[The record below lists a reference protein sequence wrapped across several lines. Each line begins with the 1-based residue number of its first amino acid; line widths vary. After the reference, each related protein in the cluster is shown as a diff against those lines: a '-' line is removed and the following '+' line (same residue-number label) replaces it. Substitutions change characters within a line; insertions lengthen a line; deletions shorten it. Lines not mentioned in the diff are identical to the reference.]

1 MPKLVSVLRLGYGFG
16 DLRQDL
22 LAGLTVAI
30 VALPLSMALAIAS
43 GASPATGL
51 HTAIIAG
58 FLISALGGSR
68 VQIGGPTAAFIPV
81 VFNVIDKFGMDG
93 LIIATL
99 MAGAMLVL
107 AGLLRLGT
115 LMKFMPQPVITG
127 FTAGIAVSIFTSQI
141 KDLLGLDIDKLP
153 AEFFAR
159 WQTYFG
165 HISSFSV
172 GRGRAC
178 LCHTCIAV
186 ADTTLPPEMA
196 GVPDRLSAWPRLAT
210 LLLQLPVETI
220 GSRFGGIPTSLP
232 SPHLPTFELAR
243 MHELLPAA
251 FTIAFLG
258 GVESLL
264 SAVVADGMIGGRHRS
279 NGELVAQGVAN
290 AASALF
296 GGLPATGAIVR
307 TATNVRAGGRTPIA
321 GMAHAVFILLFVL
334 VAAPLA
340 NYVPLPAMAALLVLV
355 AWNMSEIE
363 RIRQLMR
370 APRGDQAVLIV
381 TFLLTVMFDLTVAVE
396 VGVVL
401 AAFLFMHRMSEVVAL
416 ESHVD
421 LIEEDRDES
430 AGDGEVEP
438 ARRLPEGVEAYRV
451 SGPLFFAVAN
461 RIEDVLRAFGRPPR
475 VFILRMR
482 LVPLVDASGA
492 TAIENLIARCRR
504 DGTRLILSG
513 SAAQPLGI
521 FRQMG
526 IVRDGQAR
534 AIRGRLQG
542 RPGASPARRPAA
554 RPRARFVRCGRGGG
568 TAVHRRLDAIWSHYH
583 AQEPPWP
590 VSSSTARPMTSML
603 PQRSGPAP
611 SAWASASHP
620 ASKTPISNSMTRAQ
634 PAHRSASRS
643 TTPVASISI
652 SRPTTSR
659 PKSGVSK
666 RSAPGA

>member
-1 MPKLVSVLRLGYGFG
+1 MRGLPAVNASAARSPAWQLFVPKLVTVLRHGYGAA

-51 HTAIIAG
+51 HTAIVAG

-153 AEFFAR
+153 AEFVAR
-159 WQTYFG
+159 WEAYFG
-165 HISSFSV
+165 HISSFSLAATGLALATLTLLV
-172 GRGRAC
+172 LIRRFRPRWPVFLIGVS
-178 LCHTCIAV
+178 V
-186 ADTTLPPEMA
+186 A
-196 GVPDRLSAWPRLAT
+196 SLAT

-220 GSRFGGIPTSLP
+220 GTRFGGVPTSLP
-232 SPHLPTFELAR
+232 IPHLPSFELAR
-243 MHELLPAA
+243 LHELLPAA

-290 AASALF
+290 TASALI

-321 GMAHAVFILLFVL
+321 GMAHALFILLFVL

-370 APRGDQAVLIV
+370 APHGDRAVLVV

-421 LIEEDRDES
+421 LVEEDREES
-430 AGDGEVEP
+430 ASDLD
-438 ARRLPEGVEAYRV
+438 ANQRASLPEGVEAYRV

-482 LVPLVDASGA
+482 LVPLVDASGV

-513 SAAQPLGI
+513 LQSQPREILS
-521 FRQMG
+521 QMG
-526 IVRDGQAR
+526 IVSDSQHVQFA
-534 AIRGRLQG
+534 ADFSEAVRLA
-542 RPGASPARRPAA
+542 GAPAA
-554 RPRARFVRCGRGGG
+554 AEGG
-568 TAVHRRLDAIWSHYH
+568 
-583 AQEPPWP
+583 
-590 VSSSTARPMTSML
+590 
-603 PQRSGPAP
+603 
-611 SAWASASHP
+611 
-620 ASKTPISNSMTRAQ
+620 
-634 PAHRSASRS
+634 
-643 TTPVASISI
+643 
-652 SRPTTSR
+652 
-659 PKSGVSK
+659 
-666 RSAPGA
+666 

>member
-1 MPKLVSVLRLGYGFG
+1 MRGRPALNGTAARTSAWHLFVPKLVTVLRHGYGAG

-93 LIIATL
+93 LVIATL
-99 MAGAMLVL
+99 MAGAMLIIG
-107 AGLLRLGT
+107 GLLRLGT

-153 AEFFAR
+153 AEFMAR
-159 WQTYFG
+159 WQAYFA
-165 HISSFSV
+165 HIGSFS
-172 GRGRAC
+172 A
-178 LCHTCIAV
+178 A
-186 ADTTLPPEMA
+186 AA
-196 GVPDRLSAWPRLAT
+196 GLAFAT
-210 LLLQLPVETI
+210 LALLLLIRRFRPRWPVFLIGVSVASLAALLMQLPVETI
-220 GSRFGGIPTSLP
+220 GSRFGGIPLALP
-232 SPHLPTFELAR
+232 SPHLPSFELAR

-251 FTIAFLG
+251 FTIAFLA

-290 AASALF
+290 TASALF

-307 TATNVRAGGRTPIA
+307 TATNVRAGGRTPVA
-321 GMAHAVFILLFVL
+321 GMAHALFILLFVL

-370 APRGDQAVLIV
+370 APHGDRAVLVV

-396 VGVVL
+396 VGIVL

-421 LIEEDRDES
+421 LVEEDREES
-430 AGDGEVEP
+430 ASDLD
-438 ARRLPEGVEAYRV
+438 ANQRASLPEGVEAYRV

-482 LVPLVDASGA
+482 LVPLVDASGV

-513 SAAQPLGI
+513 LQSQPREILG
-521 FRQMG
+521 QMG
-526 IVRDGQAR
+526 IVDDPGHVEFA
-534 AIRGRLQG
+534 ADFGAAVRLAG
-542 RPGASPARRPAA
+542 
-554 RPRARFVRCGRGGG
+554 
-568 TAVHRRLDAIWSHYH
+568 
-583 AQEPPWP
+583 
-590 VSSSTARPMTSML
+590 
-603 PQRSGPAP
+603 AP
-611 SAWASASHP
+611 SG
-620 ASKTPISNSMTRAQ
+620 TR
-634 PAHRSASRS
+634 
-643 TTPVASISI
+643 
-652 SRPTTSR
+652 
-659 PKSGVSK
+659 GD
-666 RSAPGA
+666 

>member
-1 MPKLVSVLRLGYGFG
+1 LNHVPASAPAWQLFVPKLVTVLRQGYGFA
-16 DLRQDL
+16 DLRSDL

-43 GASPATGL
+43 GATPATGL
-51 HTAIIAG
+51 HTAIVAG

-99 MAGAMLVL
+99 MAGAMLVM

-165 HISSFSV
+165 HISSFSMAAAGLAFATLALLLVIRRFRPKWPVFLIGV
-172 GRGRAC
+172 G
-178 LCHTCIAV
+178 V
-186 ADTTLPPEMA
+186 A
-196 GVPDRLSAWPRLAT
+196 SLAT

-220 GSRFGGIPTSLP
+220 GTRFGGIPTSLP
-232 SPHLPTFELAR
+232 TPHLPTFELAR
-243 MHELLPAA
+243 LHELLPAA

-279 NGELVAQGVAN
+279 NGELVAQGIAN
-290 AASALF
+290 TASALI

-370 APRGDQAVLIV
+370 APHGDRAVLIT

-421 LIEEDRDES
+421 LMDEDRVDNG
-430 AGDGEVEP
+430 GDAEVNQR
-438 ARRLPEGVEAYRV
+438 AKLPEGVEAYRV

-513 SAAQPLGI
+513 LQPQPLGV

-526 IVRDGQAR
+526 IEPDGQT
-534 AIRGRLQG
+534 LQF
-542 RPGASPARRPAA
+542 AA
-554 RPRARFVRCGRGGG
+554 DFK
-568 TAVHRRLDAIWSHYH
+568 TALDLA
-583 AQEPPWP
+583 
-590 VSSSTARPMTSML
+590 
-603 PQRSGPAP
+603 GPAP
-611 SAWASASHP
+611 
-620 ASKTPISNSMTRAQ
+620 
-634 PAHRSASRS
+634 
-643 TTPVASISI
+643 
-652 SRPTTSR
+652 
-659 PKSGVSK
+659 G
-666 RSAPGA
+666 